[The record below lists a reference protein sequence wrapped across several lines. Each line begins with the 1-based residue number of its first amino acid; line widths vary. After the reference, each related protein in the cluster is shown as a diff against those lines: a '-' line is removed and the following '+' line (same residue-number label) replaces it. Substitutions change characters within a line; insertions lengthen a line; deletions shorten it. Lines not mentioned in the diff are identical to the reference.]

1 MLCQKLLDVLV
12 VKQVLL
18 CQTKNLESLLFGHES
33 SLDSETLL
41 RYFLTMLV
49 AVFDVRFSWVFLFQ
63 VMHYFLESYLLLL
76 RDLSLLGLLLD
87 FFHTLVAW
95 LAVIWFF
102 FLFLNLI
109 LCKLRYFVFMR
120 DPDIIKCRLFPLTWG
135 TFWTAL
141 IRTFWWAPRWGPAIT
156 WLLMFQG

>member
-49 AVFDVRFSWVFLFQ
+49 AVFDVR
-63 VMHYFLESYLLLL
+63 
-76 RDLSLLGLLLD
+76 LS
-87 FFHTLVAW
+87 
-95 LAVIWFF
+95 
-102 FLFLNLI
+102 
-109 LCKLRYFVFMR
+109 
-120 DPDIIKCRLFPLTWG
+120 
-135 TFWTAL
+135 
-141 IRTFWWAPRWGPAIT
+141 
-156 WLLMFQG
+156 